1 MAGHA
6 TAETEPVA
14 HEAAHEAADEGAH
27 EAARLRWRTRDT
39 TRHLLFAFL
48 GAFAGALV
56 TGTLLWLDLGH
67 AHLTQVLIVAHLAA
81 GALALAFFVPF
92 VVVHWRDGREP
103 LVHLLQPWRLLAA
116 CRGNR
121 LARSRL
127 VGHALMWS
135 LALLV
140 ASGGAIAVPALLYLS
155 GYPLTLPY
163 GAHAWL
169 LDAHRWLTPLPLV
182 ALAAH
187 FPMKE
192 RT

>member
-1 MAGHA
+1 MNAPGMNPA
-6 TAETEPVA
+6 TRD
-14 HEAAHEAADEGAH
+14 AA
-27 EAARLRWRTRDT
+27 LLNWRTHDT

-56 TGTLLWLDLGH
+56 TGVLLWLDVGH

-81 GALALAFFVPF
+81 GVLALAFFVPF
-92 VVVHWRDGREP
+92 VVVHWRDGKEP
-103 LVHLLQPWRLLAA
+103 LVHLVLPLRLLAEW
-116 CRGNR
+116 RWDV
-121 LARSRL
+121 LARRRL

-135 LALLV
+135 LALLIVSGCVV
-140 ASGGAIAVPALLYLS
+140 AAPALLYLA

-163 GAHAWL
+163 GAHVWL

-187 FPMKE
+187 FPMEE
-192 RT
+192 RS